1 MTDYESWVQQMIN
14 NAVAEEKH
22 EKIYKQCEIDEAIA
36 HITKENVS
44 DTYIRNAYRKSQA
57 DVERN
62 YFR

>member
-14 NAVAEEKH
+14 SVAVEEKH
-22 EKIYKQCEIDEAIA
+22 EKIYKQYTIDEAIA

-44 DTYIRNAYRKSQA
+44 DTHIRNAYRMSQA

-62 YFR
+62 YFK

>member
-14 NAVAEEKH
+14 NVVAEEKH

-44 DTYIRNAYRKSQA
+44 DTY
-57 DVERN
+57 
-62 YFR
+62 